1 VDRKDCTVL
10 GFALDFKETMSV
22 WTEANCLDK
31 ESNYLCKSLVCC
43 ALTAALEYEM
53 VFVDKLSRE
62 EN

>member
-1 VDRKDCTVL
+1 ML

-31 ESNYLCKSLVCC
+31 ESNYLCKSLVCY